1 MCQTAER
8 QRPPTLH
15 APMRRPRS
23 MRWPWTTA
31 RPSAASTK
39 QRWRRPHPSLE
50 GRRSPSRWVREHHH
64 TADPCR
70 RQPHKWRLALP
81 PLRADRP
88 LGPQLPSHRK
98 RDDRS
103 PSITLPPVRRQDSA
117 RATHRQ
123 AQGWPVGGQV
133 GPPQVRSG
141 PPRPYGVHH
150 RGRCCPRP
158 GRRWRLRGERAEAYI
173 VALCVCV

>member
-1 MCQTAER
+1 MAHAKS
-8 QRPPTLH
+8 QRPDQVPNGH
-15 APMRRPRS
+15 VA
-23 MRWPWTTA
+23 A
-31 RPSAASTK
+31 AAAASAAASL
-39 QRWRRPHPSLE
+39 RPACAAA
-50 GRRSPSRWVREHHH
+50 VRL
-64 TADPCR
+64 ALSAAAVR
-70 RQPHKWRLALP
+70 LAVAAAASAAAYKWRLALP

-133 GPPQVRSG
+133 GPSQVRSG